1 MRGWIVW
8 VGFLALMVGC
18 SVHSGSPDIKWA
30 LVLHGGAGT
39 IERSLMTKER
49 EAEYRA
55 ALSAALETGAKVLQD
70 GGTALDAVEATIRLM
85 EDDPHFNAGRG
96 AVFTAAGRNELDSSI
111 MDGATLN
118 AGAVAGIT
126 RVRHPITAARAVMEK
141 SSHVMLSGEGAE
153 AFAMEQGLEIVDPVI
168 LLHRKKMAGIRDDAE
183 GTRESHSCK
192 TTRGAEAARLDSG

>member
-1 MRGWIVW
+1 
-8 VGFLALMVGC
+8 MVGC

-118 AGAVAGIT
+118 AGAVAGGQ
-126 RVRHPITAARAVMEK
+126 AAETWRGRTGRGAAPGRCRPLARGIRAVPAALAGVWRFRAGLLPAGPGERRGGR
-141 SSHVMLSGEGAE
+141 SRRRRFLSQSA
-153 AFAMEQGLEIVDPVI
+153 LP
-168 LLHRKKMAGIRDDAE
+168 
-183 GTRESHSCK
+183 
-192 TTRGAEAARLDSG
+192 